1 MAEINPNSVFAGIMG
16 KRGSNVYNSVY
27 TYEFLNKDYTYILEL
42 HNGDKSVIF
51 EPSQELVE
59 GFKNRKRR
67 SQKYPNDPTLY
78 SFVYVS
84 ISKLDFIKAYESL
97 DKFKEDF
104 SEIDKIIFK
113 IRDNSENATETVVFE
128 SDEKYYLTSY
138 TEDITNDHTLI
149 SEVID
154 RLTVSDIENI
164 DNMEPID
171 DSVHMYGS
179 LVYVYALVKYLKNPE
194 LSAEEN
200 LDYIKNNYK
209 EYLISYVFGYN
220 TRIKHDE
227 EKE

>member
-1 MAEINPNSVFAGIMG
+1 M
-16 KRGSNVYNSVY
+16 
-27 TYEFLNKDYTYILEL
+27 
-42 HNGDKSVIF
+42 
-51 EPSQELVE
+51 
-59 GFKNRKRR
+59 
-67 SQKYPNDPTLY
+67 
-78 SFVYVS
+78 
-84 ISKLDFIKAYESL
+84 
-97 DKFKEDF
+97 
-104 SEIDKIIFK
+104 
-113 IRDNSENATETVVFE
+113 
-128 SDEKYYLTSY
+128 
-138 TEDITNDHTLI
+138 I
-149 SEVID
+149 SEVIN